1 MGQLA
6 NRPCSQKKANTV
18 TLTIF
23 NTPVLKAVLYRA
35 SRLILGLAGWRIE
48 GQLPLI
54 PKFVLVGAPHTS
66 NWDLPFTLLMA
77 FGLRAKIHWMGK
89 EALFRSPFK
98 GFFQW
103 LGGIPV
109 RRSQSHNLVEESI
122 QQFQRNERL
131 ILTIAPAGTRQR
143 VIRWKTGFYHIACGA
158 GVPIALGFLDYRRK
172 AGGIGP
178 VVYPTGD
185 ITVDMETIK
194 AFYDGVTGKHPAQ
207 SMAVEDIGRSN

>member
-1 MGQLA
+1 
-6 NRPCSQKKANTV
+6 V

-23 NTPVLKAVLYRA
+23 NTPVLKAFLYRA
-35 SRLILGLAGWRIE
+35 SRLILGLTGWRIE
-48 GQLPLI
+48 GQLPSI

-66 NWDLPFTLLMA
+66 NWDLPYTLLMA

-89 EALFRSPFK
+89 ETLFRSPFK

-109 RRSQSHNLVEESI
+109 KRSISHNLVEQSI
-122 QQFQRNERL
+122 QQFNRNNQL

-158 GVPIALGFLDYRRK
+158 EVPIVLGFLDYRRK

-178 VVYPTGD
+178 VVYPTGN

-194 AFYDGVTGKHPAQ
+194 AFYDRVTGKHPAQ
-207 SMAVEDIGRSN
+207 SMAVEDIGHSN